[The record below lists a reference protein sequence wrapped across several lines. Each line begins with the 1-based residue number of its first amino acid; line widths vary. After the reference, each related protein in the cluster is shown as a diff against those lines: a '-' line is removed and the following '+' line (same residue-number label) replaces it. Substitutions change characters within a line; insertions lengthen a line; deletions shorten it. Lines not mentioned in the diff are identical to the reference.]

1 MGDIRHMYP
10 GGNTRYGFYSLYEYL
25 IWPQVERKIIL
36 KGGPGTG
43 KSTLMKNI
51 GQFLAEKGL
60 DIEYHWCSSDDN
72 SLDGIVI
79 GKHKIGIVD
88 GTAPHVIDA
97 VYPGAVDEILNLGQ
111 FWKRQQIR
119 SSRDSIIKLTQAIS
133 SYFSLAYLRLRESG
147 ISYEELQSHH
157 KMSLD
162 QSAWNRNALALSAD
176 FLADEVATFK
186 KPRHLFAAAITPS
199 GVNTSIDRLLPGNSS
214 IFAVK
219 GNPGSGIKELF
230 KFVENNLVIN
240 GIYAEIY
247 HNPFDPLEIDLII
260 LPQSRKILLDNSSH
274 IVAYENKLANPKYRR
289 ILDFD
294 TLLDRSVLGPYAKS
308 IAACRDRM
316 EVGIKEAVNFIVQA
330 KKAHD
335 ELEAYYIPAMDFEAI
350 NTLGDKLQQ
359 ELWLEV
365 QDL

>member
-1 MGDIRHMYP
+1 LGEIRHMFP
-10 GGNTRYGFYSLYEYL
+10 GGNSRYGFYSLYEYL
-25 IWPQVERKIIL
+25 IWPQVEQKIIL

-43 KSTLMKNI
+43 KSTLMKKI

-60 DIEYHWCSSDDN
+60 DIEYHWCSSDDH
-72 SLDGIVI
+72 SLDGIVMS
-79 GKHKIGIVD
+79 KHGIGIVD

-97 VYPGAVDEILNLGQ
+97 AYPGAVDEVLNLGQ
-111 FWKRQQIR
+111 FWNRRQIKL
-119 SSRDSIIKLTQAIS
+119 SRDSIVQLTRDIS
-133 SYFSLAYLRLRESG
+133 ELFNLAYLRLRESG
-147 ISYEELQSHH
+147 IAYEELQGHH
-157 KMSLD
+157 KRALD
-162 QSAWNRNALALSAD
+162 HSAWKRNTEALSLD
-176 FLADEVATFK
+176 FLAGEVPSME

-199 GVNTSIDRLLPGNSS
+199 GVNTHIDRLLPENST

-230 KFVENNLVIN
+230 KYVEKNLLIK

-260 LPQSRKILLDNSSH
+260 LPQSRKLLLDNSSH
-274 IVAYENKLANPKYRR
+274 IVAYEKKLANPKYRR

-294 TLLDRSVLGPYAKS
+294 SLLKASVLSPQAKA
-308 IAACRDRM
+308 IAECRDRM
-316 EVGIKEAVNFIVQA
+316 ENRIKEAVAFIAQA

-335 ELEAYYIPAMDFEAI
+335 ELEAYYIPAMGFEAI
-350 NTLGDKLQQ
+350 ENLGDQLQQ

-365 QDL
+365 QG